1 MPIKA
6 SAKKAQRQS
15 VKRAAENKTKKD
27 AFKKAVKEVKKLV
40 AAKKL
45 DEAKKMFVEAQQKL
59 DKAAKT
65 NVITA
70 NTASRLKSRLSKLIA
85 KQKTA

>member
-15 VKRAAENKTKKD
+15 VRRAAENKTKKE

-40 AAKKL
+40 AARKP
-45 DEAKKMFVEAQQKL
+45 DEAKKMFLEAQQKL
-59 DKAAKT
+59 DKAAKI
-65 NVITA
+65 NVIKK
-70 NTASRLKSRLSKLIA
+70 NTASRLKSRLSKLLA
-85 KQKTA
+85 TSH